1 TDGTTRRAQRNRGL
15 GLVAL
20 VYCGYSRSI
29 ELDAPI
35 QQLKGL
41 AQPKRSLARVGEEM
55 QITLECPSGGDEESL
70 LGAGLANTASGV
82 SGPHARL
89 LYPAH
94 RQLRS
99 CEVDACVVDAYRP
112 AIHALG
118 NRPALGGVATEH
130 RASEAVRRLVGQ
142 S

>member
-1 TDGTTRRAQRNRGL
+1 MKSLCLPRCRLRSPSPRLAGRPRSSSFGRGGSRLSLPALSAVKGITALAAQVLPDGTPRRAQRNRGL

-55 QITLECPSGGDEESL
+55 QITLECPSGGDEE
-70 LGAGLANTASGV
+70 
-82 SGPHARL
+82 
-89 LYPAH
+89 
-94 RQLRS
+94 
-99 CEVDACVVDAYRP
+99 
-112 AIHALG
+112 
-118 NRPALGGVATEH
+118 
-130 RASEAVRRLVGQ
+130 
-142 S
+142 